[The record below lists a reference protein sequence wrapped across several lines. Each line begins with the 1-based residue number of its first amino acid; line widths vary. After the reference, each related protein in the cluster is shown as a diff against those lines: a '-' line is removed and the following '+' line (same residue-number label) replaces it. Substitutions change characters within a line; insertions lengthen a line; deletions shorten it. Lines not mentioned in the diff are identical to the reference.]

1 MLDPKFL
8 ALWQSSLALRSRF
21 FYSHLHILQN
31 FFEFCMLSQ
40 DLLNLTTAFTCL
52 GFALAR
58 LVDPFL
64 DSLEEVIPRS
74 LVHLIHEYASLSSRA
89 ILA

>member
-1 MLDPKFL
+1 
-8 ALWQSSLALRSRF
+8 
-21 FYSHLHILQN
+21 
-31 FFEFCMLSQ
+31 MLSQ

-89 ILA
+89 ILAQ